1 MNFLANINV
10 LWGHILIDELARAGV
25 REVVV
30 SPGSRSTPLTL
41 AANAHPDIRAINV
54 IDERS
59 AGFLALGLAM
69 ATERPVVLIC
79 TSGSAVSNYHPAISE
94 ARQSRVGLIVLSADR
109 PEWLREAGAPQAMRQ
124 DQLFGPHTVWFHEL
138 AQPEADRLKL
148 RYVRSTA
155 DKAVAMSERGPV
167 HLNVSFRKP
176 LEATEV
182 PRDAPDGVRDLEL
195 GTPEVAGRADRQP
208 WVRVL
213 GSAQS
218 DSAPVLRALA
228 NAERPLVTVGAD
240 WKARRWRPFVAWL
253 KQLGY
258 AVWAEA
264 QSGVVGN
271 VARLDASVQPDLVV
285 HLGRAPIDWPA
296 QRWMNSLECELIFV
310 GPDDSHGL
318 ENPEHLASTWLRLR
332 GLRPRR
338 KDLEIIQ
345 NFQPQEEFSKN
356 PKPKALESNKDTK
369 EIPQFP
375 HPNEQQR
382 KIWISNETNHLTQ
395 TEGVPTFFDGAIHS
409 ALHALDPSTAIFV
422 SSSMPFRDFENF
434 GPKGR
439 DVFVNRG
446 LNGIDGV
453 LSSAFGVAAARV
465 PDGSRPGVVAVVGDV
480 AFSHDASA
488 LLTARRAG
496 ISAIVVV
503 INNGGGRIF
512 EFLPVKGQAG
522 FQEHFNTEPSIDLQ
536 ALALAYGAGYARVTA
551 QKPLENELQ
560 KRQDQPG
567 IHLIEAVVDWESSIA
582 TRRSILEARAG
593 LSSVRVATPVHAGS
607 VRVAPWAIT
616 ALHGFS
622 GTRADWRVIEPY
634 LGPIEA
640 LNLPG
645 HEGKSG
651 VETWDQAIEDLA
663 QELRSQDRPVLIGY
677 SMGGRLALGLAS
689 TYPELISGLVT
700 IGARAGLPESE
711 RGARAQED
719 EARATAVERDL
730 HGFMREWARLPLLN
744 LRPAHPAR
752 APGRV
757 AHSGEGL
764 ASALRALGPARQPL
778 YDVKLKVPALFVAGE
793 LDKVYC
799 EAAREMAETLG
810 AKAAVVANAGHAA
823 HLDEPEA
830 TAAIISEFLEQL

>member
-109 PEWLREAGAPQAMRQ
+109 PEWLRESGAPQAMRQ
-124 DQLFGPHTVWFHEL
+124 DHLFGPHTVWFHEL

-155 DKAVAMSERGPV
+155 DKAVAMSEAGPV

-182 PRDAPDGVRDLEL
+182 SRDAPDGVRDLEL
-195 GTPEVAGRADRQP
+195 GTPEVAGRPDRQP

-213 GSAQS
+213 ESGESNAG
-218 DSAPVLRALA
+218 AVLRALA
-228 NAERPLVTVGAD
+228 RAQRPLITVGAD
-240 WKARRWRPFVAWL
+240 WKSRRWRPFVAWL
-253 KQLGY
+253 KQLGF

-271 VARLDASVQPDLVV
+271 VARLDPSVQPDLVV

-296 QRWMNSLECELIFV
+296 QRWMNSLECEMIFV
-310 GPDDSHGL
+310 GRQDSHGL
-318 ENPEHLASTWLRLR
+318 ENPEHLAATWLRVQELR
-332 GLRPRR
+332 ADR

-345 NFQPQEEFSKN
+345 GQRGTWAFDETTQA
-356 PKPKALESNKDTK
+356 PK
-369 EIPQFP
+369 
-375 HPNEQQR
+375 
-382 KIWISNETNHLTQ
+382 
-395 TEGVPTFFDGAIHS
+395 GTFFDGAVHS
-409 ALHALDPSTAIFV
+409 ALHAIDPATAIFV

-465 PDGSRPGVVAVVGDV
+465 PDGSKPGVVAVVGDV

-496 ISAIVVV
+496 ISAIIVV

-512 EFLPVKGQAG
+512 EFLPVKGESG
-522 FQEHFNTEPSIDLQ
+522 FKEHFNTEPSIDLH
-536 ALALAYGAGYARVTA
+536 ALAQAYGADYARVTA
-551 QKPLENELQ
+551 QKSLEDELTQ
-560 KRQDQPG
+560 RQDQPG

-582 TRRSILEARAG
+582 TRRSILEARAKVQ
-593 LSSVRVATPVHAGS
+593 STFVKTTP
-607 VRVAPWAIT
+607 APLKSTAIA

-622 GTRADWRVIEPY
+622 GTRADWRGLESM
-634 LGPIEA
+634 LGPIHA
-640 LNLPG
+640 LSLPG
-645 HEGKSG
+645 HEGKPS
-651 VETWDQAIEDLA
+651 VKNWDQAIEDLA
-663 QELRSQDRPVLIGY
+663 EELSHQDRPVLIGY
-677 SMGGRLALGLAS
+677 SMGGRLAIGLAS
-689 TYPELISGLVT
+689 KYPELISGLVT
-700 IGARAGLPESE
+700 IGARAGMPESQ
-711 RGARAQED
+711 RHARALED
-719 EARATAVERDL
+719 EARATAAETDL

-752 APGRV
+752 TPSRV
-757 AHSGEGL
+757 AHSGAGL
-764 ASALRALGPARQPL
+764 ASAFRVLGPAMQPL
-778 YDVKLKVPALFVAGE
+778 YSAELHVPALFVAGQ
-793 LDKVYC
+793 LDQVYC

-810 AKAAVVANAGHAA
+810 ARAAVVANAGHAA

-830 TAAIISEFLEQL
+830 TAALISEFLEQL

>member
-10 LWGHILIDELARAGV
+10 LWGHVLMDELARAGV

-109 PEWLREAGAPQAMRQ
+109 PEWLRESGAPQAMRQ
-124 DQLFGPHTVWFHEL
+124 DHLFGPHTVWFHEL

-148 RYVRSTA
+148 RYLRSTA
-155 DKAVAMSERGPV
+155 DKAVAMSEAGPV

-182 PRDAPDGVRDLEL
+182 PREAPDGVRDLEL
-195 GTPEVAGRADRQP
+195 GTPEVAGRPDRQP

-213 GSAQS
+213 ESGESNAG
-218 DSAPVLRALA
+218 AVLRALA
-228 NAERPLVTVGAD
+228 RAQRPLITVGAD
-240 WKARRWRPFVAWL
+240 WKSRRWRPFVAWL
-253 KQLGY
+253 KQLGF

-271 VARLDASVQPDLVV
+271 VVRLDASVQPDLVV

-338 KDLEIIQ
+338 KDLESLQ
-345 NFQPQEEFSKN
+345 GR
-356 PKPKALESNKDTK
+356 
-369 EIPQFP
+369 
-375 HPNEQQR
+375 QR
-382 KIWISNETNHLTQ
+382 SSWAFDEPSTQ
-395 TEGVPTFFDGAIHS
+395 AQTDTFFDGAIHS

-465 PDGSRPGVVAVVGDV
+465 PDGSKPGVVAVVGDV

-522 FQEHFNTEPSIDLQ
+522 FQEHFNTEPSIDLH
-536 ALALAYGAGYARVTA
+536 ALAQAYGADYARVTA
-551 QKPLENELQ
+551 QKSLEDELTQ
-560 KRQDQPG
+560 RQDQPG

-582 TRRSILEARAG
+582 TRRSIIEARAKVQSTFVKTT
-593 LSSVRVATPVHAGS
+593 LVPLKST
-607 VRVAPWAIT
+607 AIA

-622 GTRADWRVIEPY
+622 GTRSDWRGLESM
-634 LGPIEA
+634 LGPIHA
-640 LNLPG
+640 LSLPG
-645 HEGKSG
+645 HEGKPS
-651 VETWDQAIEDLA
+651 VKTWDQAIEDLA
-663 QELRSQDRPVLIGY
+663 DELSHQDRPVLIGY
-677 SMGGRLALGLAS
+677 SMGGRLAIGLAS
-689 TYPELISGLVT
+689 KYPELISGLVT
-700 IGARAGLPESE
+700 IGARAGMPESQ
-711 RGARAQED
+711 RVARAQED
-719 EARATAVERDL
+719 EARATAVETDL
-730 HGFMREWARLPLLN
+730 HGFMCEWARLPLLN

-757 AHSGEGL
+757 AHSGAGL
-764 ASALRALGPARQPL
+764 ASAFRVLGPAMQPL
-778 YDVKLKVPALFVAGE
+778 YSAELHVPALFVAGQ
-793 LDKVYC
+793 LDQVYC

>member
-124 DQLFGPHTVWFHEL
+124 DHLFGPHTVWFHEL

-155 DKAVAMSERGPV
+155 DKAVAMSGAGPV

-195 GTPEVAGRADRQP
+195 GTPEVAGRPDGQP
-208 WVRVL
+208 WVKVME
-213 GSAQS
+213 GTEDGAGV
-218 DSAPVLRALA
+218 VLRSLA
-228 NAERPLVTVGAD
+228 RAQRPLVTVGAD
-240 WKARRWRPFVAWL
+240 WKARRWRPFLAWL
-253 KQLGY
+253 KQLGF

-318 ENPEHLASTWLRLR
+318 ENPEHLAATWFRVQE
-332 GLRPRR
+332 LRPLR
-338 KDLEIIQ
+338 KELEIST
-345 NFQPQEEFSKN
+345 EERGVWVV
-356 PKPKALESNKDTK
+356 
-369 EIPQFP
+369 
-375 HPNEQQR
+375 NEDAHGTLP
-382 KIWISNETNHLTQ
+382 EHT
-395 TEGVPTFFDGAIHS
+395 PFFDGAVHS

-465 PDGSRPGVVAVVGDV
+465 PDGSKPGVVAVVGDV

-522 FQEHFNTEPSIDLQ
+522 FQEHFNTEPSIDLR
-536 ALALAYGAGYARVTA
+536 ALAQAYGAEYACVTA
-551 QKPLENELQ
+551 QESLEDELKQ
-560 KRQDQPG
+560 RQNQSG

-582 TRRSILEARAG
+582 TRRRILEARAKAQTTF
-593 LSSVRVATPVHAGS
+593 VQTTPIPLKNKPIA
-607 VRVAPWAIT
+607 

-622 GTRADWRVIEPY
+622 GTRSDWRGLESY
-634 LGPIEA
+634 LGPIYA
-640 LNLPG
+640 LSLPG

-663 QELRSQDRPVLIGY
+663 QELRHQERPVLIGY
-677 SMGGRLALGLAS
+677 SMGGRLALGVAS
-689 TYPELISGLVT
+689 KYPELISGLVT

-719 EARATAVERDL
+719 EARAKAVESDL
-730 HGFMREWARLPLLN
+730 HGFMCEWARLPLLN

-752 APGRV
+752 APSRV

-764 ASALRALGPARQPL
+764 ASAFRALGPANQPF
-778 YDVKLKVPALFVAGE
+778 YATPLKIPALFVAGE

-799 EAAREMAETLG
+799 EAAREMAETLS
-810 AKAAVVANAGHAA
+810 ARAAVVANAGHAA
-823 HLDEPEA
+823 HLDEPVA